1 MRIKAMGAL
10 AALAC
15 GLALTACGGSSNS
28 SSSSDVTAFCDKV
41 HELRQLSNPF
51 ASVKPGDVEGA
62 KAALDKVIS
71 EVGSVEAVAPDAI
84 KSDINSVKNT
94 MSDFASKLKSAKT
107 PADVVQVAQ
116 GFRAESASVQGDVA
130 KINKYTRD
138 NCGNK

>member
-15 GLALTACGGSSNS
+15 GLALTACGGSS

-62 KAALDKVIS
+62 KAALDKVIA

-84 KSDINSVKNT
+84 KSDISAVKNT
-94 MSDFASKLKSAKT
+94 MSDFANKLKSAKT

-116 GFRAESASVQGDVA
+116 GFRAESTSVQGDVA